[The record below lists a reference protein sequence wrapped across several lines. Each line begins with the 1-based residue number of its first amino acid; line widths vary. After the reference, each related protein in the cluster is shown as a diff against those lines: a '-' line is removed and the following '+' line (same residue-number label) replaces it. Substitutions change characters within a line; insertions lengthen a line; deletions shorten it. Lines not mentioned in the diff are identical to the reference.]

1 MGAMYVRW
9 AGSVAVRIPIS
20 RKRTIVQKAFPVLNR
35 PSRFTSPIKG
45 SRRSRDCAP
54 GPACACLNPGRTSV
68 CVDGNCSATGVT
80 PADNP
85 ENSSQEVD
93 GNWSRQEH
101 PLSPSGNGVDIPKD
115 GRSSPAARVYPAPA
129 TPGTHAFA
137 VIAPAYNEALVIG
150 SVVLLA
156 KKHADRVIVVDDGSA
171 DRTAVIARLA
181 GADVIEMPENGGKAK
196 AMMAG
201 FARARELGYEAV
213 VMLDGDGQHDP
224 EEIPIVAAPVLA
236 GEADLV
242 IGSRFLETRAE
253 IPTYRRAGQM
263 VLNGFT
269 NLSVDGSF
277 ATTDS
282 QSGFRALSCRALENL
297 TFTSEGYNI
306 ESDMIAH
313 FAPLNLRMT
322 EVPISVTY
330 DVPHKHKKN
339 PVSHGFGV
347 LARILGLIGSRR
359 ILRAHSRAPARR
371 DGNDSGIIRTDFPA
385 GEQGSLRSDS
395 RPDRTPEEWSRG
407 DPVGPGGPGSD
418 CDCVWHPV
426 GEYLNLP
433 GTGSQ
438 RTHLPS
444 CTTDSGVADDEREN
458 QVVPMK
464 ILRVSSNL
472 YPSVVGGLG
481 LHAHEMSRLQAQAGH
496 DITVITDQTD
506 SGQPAFEEKDGYS
519 IIRSNAS
526 LNLFGN
532 SISFS
537 QLFSLFK
544 RWDSYD
550 IVHAHSHLF
559 FSTVLCTVVRK
570 LRSAPLVVTNH
581 GLVSQTAPGW
591 LQRLYLPTIGKWVFK
606 TADAVICYTRAERD
620 QVIDLGVS
628 PDKIHVIHNGID
640 TSVFVPSES
649 SSPKKQILWIGRF
662 TPGKGVEYLLKG
674 FEAFSRKFPD
684 YTLVAVGRGPL
695 RDDFIRTIREMGLE
709 DRVILRDFTPNKEL
723 PDLYQDSSLFVLP
736 SLEEGVPRT
745 ILEAMACGR
754 PVVCT
759 ALPQL
764 IDIVSGCGML
774 VPTEDAGAVADALS
788 ALVSEPALARNLGQ
802 SAREKVVS
810 QYSWDDTVARTL
822 DLYASLLHPASRD
835 RNTSRISNVAEKS
848 SKLEEF
854 ERIDG

>member
-1 MGAMYVRW
+1 MRW
-9 AGSVAVRIPIS
+9 SRSIAVRVPINK
-20 RKRTIVQKAFPVLNR
+20 KRTVVRKAFSALNR
-35 PSRFTSPIKG
+35 TSRFTSPFDG
-45 SRRSRDCAP
+45 SRRSRNCASV
-54 GPACACLNPGRTSV
+54 PACTCFNSGQASV
-68 CVDGNCSATGVT
+68 GVNNGNCSATDVT
-80 PADNP
+80 PAGNP
-85 ENSSQEVD
+85 EDSSLEVE
-93 GNWSRQEH
+93 GSWSRQKR
-101 PLSPSGNGVDIPKD
+101 PLIPSGNGFGVPED
-115 GRSSPAARVYPAPA
+115 GRPSPPARASPA
-129 TPGTHAFA
+129 PGKAGPGAFA
-137 VIAPAYNEALVIG
+137 VVAPAYNEALVIG

-156 KKHADRVIVVDDGSA
+156 KKHTDRVIVVDDGST
-171 DRTAVIARLA
+171 DRTAETARLA
-181 GADVIEMPENGGKAK
+181 GADVIRMPQNGGKAK

-236 GEADLV
+236 GVADLV
-242 IGSRFLETRAE
+242 IGSRFLEARAE
-253 IPTYRRAGQM
+253 IPAYRRAGQI

-269 NLSVDGSF
+269 NLSVDGGF
-277 ATTDS
+277 AMTDS
-282 QSGFRALSCRALENL
+282 QSGFRALSRRALENL
-297 TFTSEGYNI
+297 TFASDGYNI

-313 FAPLNLRMT
+313 VAPLDLRIT

-359 ILRAHSRAPARR
+359 ILRTHSRTPARR
-371 DGNDSGIIRTDFPA
+371 DGNDSVIVRADSHA

-395 RPDRTPEEWSRG
+395 LSDRAQGGRSREH
-407 DPVGPGGPGSD
+407 PVSPRGSRSES
-418 CDCVWHPV
+418 DCVWHQV
-426 GEYLNLP
+426 GEYWNLP
-433 GTGSQ
+433 GTTP
-438 RTHLPS
+438 RRIHLPS
-444 CTTDSGVADDEREN
+444 VTIDPGVADDEREN
-458 QVVPMK
+458 PVVPMK

-481 LHAHEMSRLQAQAGH
+481 LHAHEMSCLQAQAGH
-496 DITVITDQTD
+496 DITVITDQTY

-519 IIRSNAS
+519 IIRSNTLLS
-526 LNLFGN
+526 LFGN

-559 FSTVLCTVVRK
+559 FSTVLCTLVRMF
-570 LRSAPLVVTNH
+570 RSAPLVVTNH

-591 LQRLYLPTIGKWVFK
+591 LQRLYLPTVGKWVFK

-620 QVIDLGVS
+620 QVVDLGVS

-662 TPGKGVEYLLKG
+662 TPGKGVDYLLKG

-695 RDDFIRTIREMGLE
+695 RDDFIRMVREMDLE
-709 DRVILRDFTPNKEL
+709 DRVFLRDFTPNREL
-723 PDLYQDSSLFVLP
+723 PGLYQDSSLFVLP

-764 IDIVSGCGML
+764 VDIVSGCGML
-774 VPTEDAGAVADALS
+774 VPTGDAGAVADALS
-788 ALVSEPALARNLGQ
+788 ALVSDPALARNLGQ

-810 QYSWDDTVARTL
+810 QYAWDDTVARTL
-822 DLYASLLHPASRD
+822 DLYASLLNPASGNRGK
-835 RNTSRISNVAEKS
+835 SRISDVTGKSPKFAES
-848 SKLEEF
+848 
-854 ERIDG
+854 ERTEG

>member
-1 MGAMYVRW
+1 MVANCATNNVTS
-9 AGSVAVRIPIS
+9 AG
-20 RKRTIVQKAFPVLNR
+20 
-35 PSRFTSPIKG
+35 
-45 SRRSRDCAP
+45 
-54 GPACACLNPGRTSV
+54 
-68 CVDGNCSATGVT
+68 
-80 PADNP
+80 NP
-85 ENSSQEVD
+85 ENPSLKADGNRVRPKCPSSPPDHGSAIPVD
-93 GNWSRQEH
+93 G
-101 PLSPSGNGVDIPKD
+101 PP
-115 GRSSPAARVYPAPA
+115 SPAARVYSAPT
-129 TPGTHAFA
+129 TPGGRAFA
-137 VIAPAYNEALVIG
+137 VVAPAYNEGLVIG

-171 DRTAVIARLA
+171 DRTAETARLA

-201 FARARELGYEAV
+201 FARARELGYDVV

-242 IGSRFLETRAE
+242 IGSRFLATRAE
-253 IPTYRRAGQM
+253 IPAYRRAGQM

-269 NLSVDGSF
+269 NLSVDGNF

-282 QSGFRALSCRALENL
+282 QSGFRALSRRALENL
-297 TFTSEGYNI
+297 TFSSEGYNI

-359 ILRAHSRAPARR
+359 ILHTHSRAPARR
-371 DGNDSGIIRTDFPA
+371 DGDGSATIRMDSPA
-385 GEQGSLRSDS
+385 GEQGTLRSDS
-395 RPDRTPEEWSRG
+395 LPDRAPEEWSRG

-426 GEYLNLP
+426 DEYLNLP

-438 RTHLPS
+438 RIHLPPVAI
-444 CTTDSGVADDEREN
+444 DPGVADDEREN
-458 QVVPMK
+458 LVVPMK
-464 ILRVSSNL
+464 ILRVSANL

-496 DITVITDQTD
+496 NITVITDQID
-506 SGQPAFEEKDGYS
+506 SGQPVFEEKDGYS

-591 LQRLYLPTIGKWVFK
+591 LQRLYLPTIGKWVFA

-695 RDDFIRTIREMGLE
+695 RDDFVRTIREMGLE
-709 DRVILRDFTPNKEL
+709 DRVILRDFIPNQEL
-723 PDLYQDSSLFVLP
+723 PGLYQDSSFFVLP

-764 IDIVSGCGML
+764 VDIVSGCGML

-788 ALVSEPALARNLGQ
+788 ALVSEPALARNFGE

-822 DLYASLLHPASRD
+822 DLYASLLHPDSGGHRMSRVSD
-835 RNTSRISNVAEKS
+835 VTGISPKFAES
-848 SKLEEF
+848 
-854 ERIDG
+854 ERIDGLGNHRW